1 MESKKENIYEFLCQ
15 IPRVDFYQKNLH
27 YLPAVYYGQEH
38 PRQYMECFYKDGCEN
53 MPVIIWIHGGAWD
66 DEFLTASYRPEIT
79 LAELAE
85 KGYFIACLE
94 YRLARYAALPAC
106 LEDCQMAIEYL
117 RKTADIYHIDPQKI
131 GLWGESAGAHIACMV
146 GSNYNNKKMMPVQ
159 GIVSFYCPSD
169 LTEMLK
175 EQNNIPGFLVNIL
188 PDFSSLEKPELILR
202 REIAGLLTEKQ
213 RQSLK
218 VMSPVSY
225 ADKKMLPPLLL
236 FHGDQDKVVSYRQS
250 FEYKRRLEKAGNKAE
265 LVMVPGQGHG
275 FFQGQIY
282 YDKVIE
288 FFEKNIAGR

>member
-175 EQNNIPGFLVNIL
+175 EQNNIPGFLVIFGKTRTNFKKRNSWFT
-188 PDFSSLEKPELILR
+188 DRKTK
-202 REIAGLLTEKQ
+202 TEFKSNESCFLC
-213 RQSLK
+213 RQKNASTA
-218 VMSPVSY
+218 S
-225 ADKKMLPPLLL
+225 
-236 FHGDQDKVVSYRQS
+236 
-250 FEYKRRLEKAGNKAE
+250 
-265 LVMVPGQGHG
+265 
-275 FFQGQIY
+275 
-282 YDKVIE
+282 VISWRS
-288 FFEKNIAGR
+288 G

>member
-1 MESKKENIYEFLCQ
+1 
-15 IPRVDFYQKNLH
+15 
-27 YLPAVYYGQEH
+27 
-38 PRQYMECFYKDGCEN
+38 
-53 MPVIIWIHGGAWD
+53 
-66 DEFLTASYRPEIT
+66 
-79 LAELAE
+79 
-85 KGYFIACLE
+85 
-94 YRLARYAALPAC
+94 
-106 LEDCQMAIEYL
+106 MAIEYL

-188 PDFSSLEKPELILR
+188 PDFSSLEKPELILQ
-202 REIAGLLTEKQ
+202 RETAGSLTEKQ

>member
-1 MESKKENIYEFLCQ
+1 MNRKESKKENIYEFLCQ

-106 LEDCQMAIEYL
+106 LEDCQMAIEHL
-117 RKTADIYHIDPQKI
+117 RKTAGIYHIDPKKI

-159 GIVSFYCPSD
+159 GVVSFYCPSD

-175 EQNNIPGFLVNIL
+175 EQKNIPGFLVNIL
-188 PDFSSLEKPELILR
+188 PDFSALEKPELI
-202 REIAGLLTEKQ
+202 
-213 RQSLK
+213 
-218 VMSPVSY
+218 
-225 ADKKMLPPLLL
+225 
-236 FHGDQDKVVSYRQS
+236 
-250 FEYKRRLEKAGNKAE
+250 
-265 LVMVPGQGHG
+265 
-275 FFQGQIY
+275 
-282 YDKVIE
+282 
-288 FFEKNIAGR
+288 

>member
-1 MESKKENIYEFLCQ
+1 MENKKENAYEFLCQ
-15 IPRVDFYQKNLH
+15 IQRVDFYRKNLH

-159 GIVSFYCPSD
+159 VIVSFYCPSD

-202 REIAGLLTEKQ
+202 RETAGSLTEKQ

-225 ADKKMLPPLLL
+225 ADKKILPPFLL
-236 FHGDQDKVVSYRQS
+236 FHGDQDTVVSYRQS
-250 FEYKRRLEKAGNKAE
+250 CEYKRKLEKAGNKVE
-265 LVMVPGQGHG
+265 LVMVPEQGHG
-275 FFQGQIY
+275 FFQGQLY

-288 FFEKNIAGR
+288 FFEKNIAVR

>member
-53 MPVIIWIHGGAWD
+53 MPVIMWIHGGAWD

-79 LAELAE
+79 LTELAE

-94 YRLARYAALPAC
+94 YRLARHAALPAC
-106 LEDCQMAIEYL
+106 LEDCQMAIEHL
-117 RKTADIYHIDPQKI
+117 RKNAGIYHIDPQKT

-146 GSNYNNKKMMPVQ
+146 ASNYNNKKMMPVQ

-202 REIAGLLTEKQ
+202 RETAGSLTEKQ

-250 FEYKRRLEKAGNKAE
+250 FEYERRLEKAGNKAE

>member
-53 MPVIIWIHGGAWD
+53 MPIIIWIHGGAWD

-202 REIAGLLTEKQ
+202 RETAGSLTEKQ

-236 FHGDQDKVVSYRQS
+236 FHGDQDKVVSYS
-250 FEYKRRLEKAGNKAE
+250 LLNTKRKAGE
-265 LVMVPGQGHG
+265 SRQ
-275 FFQGQIY
+275 
-282 YDKVIE
+282 
-288 FFEKNIAGR
+288 

>member
-1 MESKKENIYEFLCQ
+1 MENKKENAYEFLCQ
-15 IPRVDFYQKNLH
+15 IQRVDFYRKNLH

-169 LTEMLK
+169 LIEMLK
-175 EQNNIPGFLVNIL
+175 EQNNVPGFLVNAL
-188 PDFSSLEKPELILR
+188 PDFSSLEETELILR
-202 REIAGLLTEKQ
+202 RETAGSLTEKQ

-225 ADKKMLPPLLL
+225 ADKKILPPFLL
-236 FHGDQDKVVSYRQS
+236 FHGDQDTVVSYRQS
-250 FEYKRRLEKAGNKAE
+250 CEYKRKLEKAGNKVE
-265 LVMVPGQGHG
+265 LVMVPEQGHG
-275 FFQGQIY
+275 FFQGQLY

-288 FFEKNIAGR
+288 FFEKNIAVR